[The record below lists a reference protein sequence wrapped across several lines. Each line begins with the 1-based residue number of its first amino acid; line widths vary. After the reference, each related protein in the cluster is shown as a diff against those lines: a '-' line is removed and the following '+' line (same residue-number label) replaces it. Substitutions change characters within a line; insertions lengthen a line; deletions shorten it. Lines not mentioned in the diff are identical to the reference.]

1 MKPTFRAGD
10 RITYATATYPIEM
23 SPEGDWVAVCPIDNI
38 AMNDRT
44 EARLR
49 CPACGRYTDE
59 LN

>member
-10 RITYATATYPIEM
+10 RIIYAAATHPIEM
-23 SPEGDWVAVCPIDNI
+23 SPEGDWVGVCPDDNV

-44 EARLR
+44 ETRLR
-49 CPACGRYTDE
+49 CPRCGRYADE